1 MITIPDPIK
10 KYFKIINEETL
21 VIRPPLSKIFTLCA
35 FIFGLPIM
43 MFLIVFADGFEKV
56 HLPTLYLGLF
66 FTLVCLGFGY
76 FIALPGLRGR
86 VTIDLKNRIIHT
98 AYGRHLEFKDECSFD
113 NAVFSFY
120 HDFIVSGDSAVSFNR
135 VYFHDTKYK
144 EVYYELSL
152 KGDTVEYEIMID
164 FLEEICKPAT
174 ALNVQEMQQHRIKE
188 TFKKGTLTEVIPD
201 GKEKERNKFD
211 GLLD

>member
-21 VIRPPLSKIFTLCA
+21 VIRPVFSKILTLSA
-35 FIFGLPIM
+35 VVFGLPIM
-43 MFLIVFADGFEKV
+43 MFLIVIADGFDKI
-56 HLPTLYLGLF
+56 HMPTLYLGLF
-66 FTLVCLGFGY
+66 FTLVFFSFGY

-98 AYGRHLEFKDECSFD
+98 AYGRHLEFKNECSFD
-113 NAVFSFY
+113 NAAFSFY

-135 VYFHDTKYK
+135 VYFHDKKYK
-144 EVYYELSL
+144 SVYYELSL

-164 FLEEICKPAT
+164 FLEEICKPVKSVNFQN
-174 ALNVQEMQQHRIKE
+174 LPQHRIKE
-188 TFKKGTLTEVIPD
+188 TFKTGTLTKVIPD
-201 GKEKERNKFD
+201 EKEKDRNKFD
-211 GLLD
+211 KLLD